1 MYSTEMIQ
9 IVSIYIMP
17 HIHKS
22 THFKKKGASTNTK
35 QENFTAKVSKK
46 KKSMSSQCQT
56 HSLFEFT
63 D

>member
-1 MYSTEMIQ
+1 MIQ
-9 IVSIYIMP
+9 ILSISIMP

-46 KKSMSSQCQT
+46 KKSMSSQC
-56 HSLFEFT
+56 
-63 D
+63 